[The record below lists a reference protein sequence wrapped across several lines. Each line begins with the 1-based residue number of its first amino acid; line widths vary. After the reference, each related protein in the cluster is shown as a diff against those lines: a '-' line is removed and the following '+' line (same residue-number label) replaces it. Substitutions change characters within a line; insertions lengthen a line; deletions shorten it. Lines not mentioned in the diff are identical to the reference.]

1 MRIDLEEV
9 TIRSTLVATDL
20 NQHALARAE
29 ARSGYSYAARLP
41 HADELD
47 ARRRALAARAVENL
61 LRLAV
66 HGEDGSMT
74 WITPEV
80 TRSGWTVQPVQPDL
94 YFGLGG
100 IAFAL
105 AAYRREVAQ
114 GRADPVAGLEPAIDG
129 AIAVFQTMCERHPAE
144 IDGGFVG
151 TGSQIWTLLA
161 LHDLLQRPALLALAE
176 HCAEAAERRGFQGPV
191 KFELIDGVSG
201 MILPLLALA
210 EATGSARWLDLAAAA
225 GRRMQDAAIVDADGA
240 RWPTPQF
247 REPIGGF
254 GHGAMGMG
262 WALARLARSQAGS
275 AAERAAWRQLA
286 EEAFAFQAAL
296 FEPHTGHWR
305 DIHLQ
310 DGQKNFPTWCHGSVG
325 IGLAAADLYA
335 RTGDPAQLRDMR
347 RAVADARGK
356 WGCSHTLCHGD
367 VSTRELLVLAAA
379 LAERALQRYGVDEVV
394 LHGETTGAALE
405 NQLLAHPFYPEREIL
420 VLNGDHV
427 SDEDEVRP
435 ARQVQ
440 RRSSHPD
447 RRPWRVP
454 GIDPAGR

>member
-151 TGSQIWTLLA
+151 T
-161 LHDLLQRPALLALAE
+161 
-176 HCAEAAERRGFQGPV
+176 
-191 KFELIDGVSG
+191 
-201 MILPLLALA
+201 
-210 EATGSARWLDLAAAA
+210 AA
-225 GRRMQDAAIVDADGA
+225 GTAGA
-240 RWPTPQF
+240 
-247 REPIGGF
+247 G
-254 GHGAMGMG
+254 
-262 WALARLARSQAGS
+262 
-275 AAERAAWRQLA
+275 
-286 EEAFAFQAAL
+286 
-296 FEPHTGHWR
+296 
-305 DIHLQ
+305 
-310 DGQKNFPTWCHGSVG
+310 
-325 IGLAAADLYA
+325 
-335 RTGDPAQLRDMR
+335 
-347 RAVADARGK
+347 
-356 WGCSHTLCHGD
+356 
-367 VSTRELLVLAAA
+367 
-379 LAERALQRYGVDEVV
+379 RALCGSRR
-394 LHGETTGAALE
+394 TPWFPGA
-405 NQLLAHPFYPEREIL
+405 
-420 VLNGDHV
+420 G
-427 SDEDEVRP
+427 EVRT
-435 ARQVQ
+435 
-440 RRSSHPD
+440 D
-447 RRPWRVP
+447 
-454 GIDPAGR
+454 